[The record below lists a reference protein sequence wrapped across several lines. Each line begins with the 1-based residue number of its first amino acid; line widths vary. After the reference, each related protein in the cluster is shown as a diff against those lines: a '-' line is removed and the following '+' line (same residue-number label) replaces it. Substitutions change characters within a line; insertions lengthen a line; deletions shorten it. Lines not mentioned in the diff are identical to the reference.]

1 MASGFS
7 NLSYK
12 QISNISST
20 LKTKAGSMSD
30 LLKKVETELRKVGDD
45 GTWSGTAASSA
56 FAEFKKLIEKFPEF
70 HEAITSCATYL
81 DRVVATYQS
90 VDRAVQGTN

>member
-7 NLSYK
+7 GLSYS
-12 QISNISST
+12 QIGQISST
-20 LKTKAGSMSD
+20 LKSKAQTMQS
-30 LLKKVETELRKVGDD
+30 LLGRVETELKKVGDE

-56 FAEFKKLIEKFPEF
+56 FEEFKTLIKKFPEF
-70 HEAITSCATYL
+70 HQAITSCATYL